1 LALKAF
7 DADMDAQDNP
17 QDNPQDKPDKHDP
30 GNPRRYI
37 GRFAPS
43 PTGPLHFGSLLAAIG
58 SFLQARAND
67 GAWLVRIED
76 MDPPREVPGAAK
88 SQLETLARFG
98 MFSDQ
103 PVVYQSRS
111 SALHLSALARLR
123 GRGLAFDCACSRRDL
138 PPSGIYPGTCRDGI
152 ASGKTARSVRFRVP
166 ETSIEMVDR
175 VFGPLSYPLRETC
188 GDFVIRRADGLFAY
202 QLAVVVDDI
211 AAGATEIVRGSDLL
225 DSSPRQQAIFE
236 ALGAPVPGWMHL
248 PLVVDKSGNKLSKST
263 GADAVQQARPARTL
277 ALALEALGQRPPSGL
292 RSLESLWT
300 WAIGHWSPERVP
312 VDPFQ
317 I

>member
-1 LALKAF
+1 
-7 DADMDAQDNP
+7 MDAQDNP
-17 QDNPQDKPDKHDP
+17 QDNPQDKPDKHGP

-138 PPSGIYPGTCRDGI
+138 PSSGIYPGTCRDGI

-225 DSSPRQQAIFE
+225 DSSPRQQVIFE
-236 ALGAPVPGWMHL
+236 ALAAPVPRWMHL
-248 PLVVDKSGNKLSKST
+248 PLVVASNGIKLSKSS
-263 GADAVQQARPARTL
+263 GADPIRQARPANAL
-277 ALALEALGQRPPSGL
+277 ALVLEALGQRPPSGL